1 MDGQKWVD
9 KRTSISETLL
19 GEQSSGVRLVRK
31 ATKIGWHST
40 KRDFRWML
48 LNLVYVRSNVWFL
61 VEMGE
66 SWWVTT
72 VFVTMVGGDDGAYVV
87 E

>member
-1 MDGQKWVD
+1 
-9 KRTSISETLL
+9 
-19 GEQSSGVRLVRK
+19 
-31 ATKIGWHST
+31 
-40 KRDFRWML
+40 ML

-87 E
+87 EKH